1 MIETTKVYA
10 FSIIHFSD
18 LFNYGSFLSQVGKQ
32 GPLLLRKPSVCF
44 VFECRFFPLHNN
56 LLKRSLYAQG
66 SLNQLPIAYLKGFK
80 NAYCIRESVGQ
91 A

>member
-18 LFNYGSFLSQVGKQ
+18 VFNYGSFLSYVGKR

-44 VFECRFFPLHNN
+44 VFWVQVFSPPQQPAKKITVRL
-56 LLKRSLYAQG
+56 G
-66 SLNQLPIAYLKGFK
+66 
-80 NAYCIRESVGQ
+80 ES
-91 A
+91 